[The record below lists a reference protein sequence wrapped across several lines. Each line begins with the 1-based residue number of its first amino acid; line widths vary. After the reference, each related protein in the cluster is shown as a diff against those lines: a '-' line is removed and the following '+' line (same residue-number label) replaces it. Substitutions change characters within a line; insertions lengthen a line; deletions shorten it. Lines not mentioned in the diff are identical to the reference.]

1 LAIKKQAQKKK
12 DVREKKINERDLS
25 GKKVHKWRAKE
36 KIYS

>member
-25 GKKVHKWRAKE
+25 GKKGSQME
-36 KIYS
+36 S